1 MTNTDN
7 HFSNELLTYETIVQ
21 GMPEIA
27 YVFDNEGRLLFWNKN
42 VENRLGYTKEEL
54 FHKNI
59 LEFIAQEDREL
70 VLNIFNGILYKDIE
84 KPAEYHMV
92 SKSGEKIPYIGS
104 GTLTLIS
111 GKQYVIGQAINIS
124 KLKNIE
130 KDLKQKIIKINHLK
144 DLLDTE
150 NISLKKEI
158 DHVHGHKDIVG
169 ISDSLLHALKDAE
182 KVAPHDI
189 TVLLEGEEST
199 GKRLF
204 ARAIHDLSKRNK
216 NPFIKVNCAKFS
228 KQDLEIELFGKA
240 KDIFTKGSK
249 KQIGKLELVDSGT
262 IFLDHINML
271 PASTQSKLLHFIQT
285 GTFKKINDTE
295 PVEVSIRLIAASDK
309 DLELK
314 VQQNLFQKDLY
325 YLLKIYPIHIP
336 ALRER
341 KVDIPLLAKYF
352 VSFYNNKY
360 DKKVTKIAKNCLQQL
375 TQYHWPGNIKELK
388 NVIERAVINSP
399 GKILKID
406 IEKSLKLTNNLKTNT
421 LNEIEK
427 IHILAILDRTNWRVS
442 GSNGAALIL
451 AIHPETLR
459 SRMRKLGI
467 KRPLE

>member
-1 MTNTDN
+1 MPNTDKY
-7 HFSNELLTYETIVQ
+7 FSNELLLYKTIIQ
-21 GMPEIA
+21 GKAEIA
-27 YVFDNEGRLLFWNKN
+27 YFFDKEGRLLFWNKN
-42 VENRLGYTKEEL
+42 VESRLGYTKEEL

-59 LEFIAQEDREL
+59 LEFIAKEDREL
-70 VLNIFNGILYKDIE
+70 VLDIFTSILYKGIE
-84 KPAEYHMV
+84 RPVEYHMV
-92 SKSGEKIPYIGS
+92 SKSGKKTPYISS
-104 GTLTLIS
+104 GTMTSIS

-130 KDLKQKIIKINHLK
+130 KDLKQEIIKINHLK

-150 NISLKKEI
+150 NKTLKKELDQI
-158 DHVHGHKDIVG
+158 HDHKG
-169 ISDSLLHALKDAE
+169 IIGVSDSLLHALKDVK
-182 KVAPHDI
+182 KVASHDI

-204 ARAIHDLSKRNK
+204 ARAVHDLSKRNK
-216 NPFIKVNCAKFS
+216 NPFIKVDCNRFS

-249 KQIGKLELVDSGT
+249 KQIGKLELANSGT

-285 GTFKKINDTE
+285 GEFIKIDDTK
-295 PVEVSIRLIAASDK
+295 PVEVSVRLIAASDK

-314 VQQNLFQKDLY
+314 MQQNLFQKDLY

-341 KVDIPLLAKYF
+341 KVDIPLLAEHF
-352 VSFYNNKY
+352 VGFYNNKY
-360 DKKVTKIAKNCLQQL
+360 DKKVTKITKNCLQQL
-375 TQYHWPGNIKELK
+375 TKYHWPGNIKELK

-399 GKILKID
+399 GKILKIN
-406 IEKSLKLTNNLKTNT
+406 IEKSLKLTDTLKTNT

-427 IHILAILDRTNWRVS
+427 KHILSILNKTNWRVS

-459 SRMRKLGI
+459 SRMKKLGI
-467 KRPLE
+467 KRALG